1 MAGSRSSRFFLF
13 VGNDPR
19 FINGEGYSIR
29 QISEISQLDNGIIR
43 SRLNGFGSF
52 DDNNLRD
59 RKPNARP
66 AMTKSQRALWY
77 SQKAK
82 IVKSCVNSETKFLV
96 SDDPAK
102 LKKVTQWLKSVND
115 ESEKFWH
122 KMDNL
127 TLHEIIKI
135 AVNKGVAV

>member
-1 MAGSRSSRFFLF
+1 MTGQTSKFFLF
-13 VGNDPR
+13 KGDDPR
-19 FINGEGYSIR
+19 FVVDEAYSIG
-29 QISEISQLDNGIIR
+29 QICEISKLNDGIIR
-43 SRLNGFGSF
+43 GRLKGSGSF
-52 DDNNLRD
+52 SDRDLRN
-59 RKPNARP
+59 RKPSARI
-66 AMTKSQRALWY
+66 AMSESQRALWY

-96 SDDPAK
+96 SNDPVK
-102 LKKVTQWLKSVND
+102 LKKVIRWLKEVND

-135 AVNKGVAV
+135 AVNKDVAA

>member
-1 MAGSRSSRFFLF
+1 MALIRSSRFFLF
-13 VGNDPR
+13 IGSDPR
-19 FINGEGYSIR
+19 FINGKGYTIR
-29 QISEISQLDNGIIR
+29 QISEISKLDNGIIR
-43 SRLNGFGSF
+43 SRLNGFSSF

-77 SQKAK
+77 SQRAK
-82 IVKSCVNSETKFLV
+82 IVKSCVNSETRFLV
-96 SDDPAK
+96 SNDPVK
-102 LKKVTQWLKSVND
+102 LKKVIRWLKSVNGQ
-115 ESEKFWH
+115 SEKFWH

-135 AVNKGVAV
+135 AVNKDVAA